1 VVVVACCSSCV
12 EDFQKVILLLERW
25 NVHTRERGY
34 AQVQNAAQCFC
45 SLALPCDSRAKRYND
60 RMTAPAKT
68 RDSSKSRPAPRR
80 VDSGKPQFL
89 TDENG
94 VKTAVVLPLETW
106 ERIAPFLQND
116 LERALVSEPVNED
129 VPPRIAK
136 KLRAHAKGKKD
147 EMLTLEEFKT
157 EVERLR
163 KS

>member
-1 VVVVACCSSCV
+1 ML
-12 EDFQKVILLLERW
+12 IR
-25 NVHTRERGY
+25 
-34 AQVQNAAQCFC
+34 
-45 SLALPCDSRAKRYND
+45 LALPCDSRAKRYNI

-68 RDSSKSRPAPRR
+68 RDSSKSRHAPRR

-94 VKTAVVLPLETW
+94 VKIAVVLPLETW

-116 LERALVSEPVNED
+116 LERALMSEPVDEH

-136 KLRAHAKGKKD
+136 RLRERGRGIKD
-147 EMLTLEEFKT
+147 ELLTLEEFQI

>member
-1 VVVVACCSSCV
+1 M
-12 EDFQKVILLLERW
+12 LERW
-25 NVHTRERGY
+25 IVHTRERGY
-34 AQVQNAAQCFC
+34 AQVQNFIERFC
-45 SLALPCDSRAKRYND
+45 LIASPCDSQAKRYNI

-80 VDSGKPQFL
+80 VDLGKPQFL

-116 LERALVSEPVNED
+116 LERALMSEPVNEY
-129 VPPRIAK
+129 VPPSIAK

-157 EVERLR
+157 EVKRLR